1 MQAAFADSSY
11 SQACFTFLP
20 WCVGCPWLEY
30 CTDLTFNVKPLLH
43 QSHPSLCW
51 RFLSFSILRARRGF
65 YVGLINSTST
75 LLIATAPSLL
85 IHIHPFIEP
94 LWSNILSQNPL
105 YYIIITLLLYFL
117 LQVVHD
123 CRNDSAALYFQYDI
137 LVKNVFDTQVTNNNL
152 IFDDMHL
159 ATYGQN
165 FWTMPG

>member
-30 CTDLTFNVKPLLH
+30 CTDLTFNIKPLLH

-51 RFLSFSILRARRGF
+51 RFLSFSILRARRGI

-105 YYIIITLLLYFL
+105 YYIIIIIIIFCCRLFTIAATTLPPSTSSTISSSRT
-117 LQVVHD
+117 
-123 CRNDSAALYFQYDI
+123 CSIPR
-137 LVKNVFDTQVTNNNL
+137 
-152 IFDDMHL
+152 
-159 ATYGQN
+159 
-165 FWTMPG
+165 